1 MKHFLFLVISLLL
14 TSCVS
19 AQKTYVIPKGEGL
32 KARISRQ
39 DILASGGVC
48 NETGICTDLVNKQT
62 FDCTAEASCF
72 PTSLEAK
79 KYKP

>member
-1 MKHFLFLVISLLL
+1 MKHFLFLVTCLALAG
-14 TSCVS
+14 CVS
-19 AQKTYVIPKGEGL
+19 PQKTYVIPKGEGL
-32 KARISRQ
+32 KARITRQ

-72 PTSLEAK
+72 PTSLRVNR
-79 KYKP
+79 